1 MKLELLK
8 TPDKSRFNSTLQFV
22 SMSSSMITFEISVE
36 KFSLE
41 DQGLDEKWLELAKA
55 NINEVESSRYRKFLK
70 DNTFFSLILHQGKHS
85 GGIQGFG

>member
-1 MKLELLK
+1 MELELLK

-36 KFSLE
+36 KFCLE

-55 NINEVESSRYRKFLK
+55 NINEVESSRYRKFRK
-70 DNTFFSLILHQGKHS
+70 DSTFFSLILHQGKHS